1 MPGGATMRIL
11 HRRSPEGDVD
21 FAEFVREVSP
31 RLLRTA
37 YLLSGNQDTAED
49 LVQEALE
56 RACRKWHRIAAAEA
70 PEAYVRRIVVNL
82 ANDRWRR
89 IGRAR
94 EADRVEVPDQPDPR
108 DEYGRLDLRD
118 QLTAMLAD
126 LPIRMRTII
135 VLRYFHDMDD
145 ARIADVLGITTG
157 SVRSQLSRG
166 LSKLRGSATGD
177 GDGAA
182 DDPIAGPAARA
193 IPPQPRAKTIKPTA
207 VDLPLGGVQ

>member
-1 MPGGATMRIL
+1 MRFL
-11 HRRSPEGDVD
+11 HRRSTEEDED
-21 FAEFVREVSP
+21 FAEFVGEVSS

-37 YLLSGNQDTAED
+37 YLLCGSRDDAKD

-56 RACRKWHRIAAAEA
+56 RACRKWHRIAATDS
-70 PEAYVRRIVVNL
+70 PEAYVRRIMVNL

-89 IGRAR
+89 ISRLR
-94 EADRVEVPDQPDPR
+94 EGEQALAAQRVDPG

-118 QLTAMLAD
+118 QLTALLED

-145 ARIADVLGITTG
+145 ARIADVLGIAPS

-166 LSKLRGSATGD
+166 LAKLRTTVEEAA
-177 GDGAA
+177 AA
-182 DDPIAGPAARA
+182 DADCADGERPADELSASTLLPAARF
-193 IPPQPRAKTIKPTA
+193 
-207 VDLPLGGVQ
+207 PLGGVQ

>member
-1 MPGGATMRIL
+1 MRFL
-11 HRRSPEGDVD
+11 HRRSTDEDED
-21 FAEFVREVSP
+21 FVEFVGEVSP

-37 YLLSGNQDTAED
+37 YLLCGSKDDAKD

-56 RACRKWHRIAAAEA
+56 RACRKWHRIAATGS
-70 PEAYVRRIVVNL
+70 PEAYVRRIMVNL

-89 IGRAR
+89 LNRLR
-94 EADRVEVPDQPDPR
+94 ESEHALAAQRTDPG

-118 QLTAMLAD
+118 QLTALLEE

-145 ARIADVLGITTG
+145 ARIADVLGITPS

-166 LSKLRGSATGD
+166 LAKLRSTVEEADAADAGSADRTD
-177 GDGAA
+177 RVRTADEAA
-182 DDPIAGPAARA
+182 VSALM
-193 IPPQPRAKTIKPTA
+193 PTA
-207 VDLPLGGVQ
+207 RFPLGGVQ

>member
-1 MPGGATMRIL
+1 MRFL
-11 HRRSPEGDVD
+11 HRRTAAEEED

-37 YLLSGNQDTAED
+37 YLLSGSQDAAED

-56 RACRKWHRIAAAEA
+56 RACRRWHRIAATEA

-89 IGRAR
+89 AGRLR
-94 EADRVEVPDQPDPR
+94 ESERALAAERQEPS
-108 DEYGRLDLRD
+108 DEYGRLELRD
-118 QLTAMLAD
+118 QLIVLLET
-126 LPIRMRTII
+126 LPIRMRTVI

-145 ARIADVLGITTG
+145 ARIADVLNITPS

-166 LSKLRGSATGD
+166 LARLRAAAGASAD
-177 GDGAA
+177 ESESGAEP
-182 DDPIAGPAARA
+182 DDERRVRAEATVAALIPATQLPFGGAR
-193 IPPQPRAKTIKPTA
+193 
-207 VDLPLGGVQ
+207 